1 LPWQQPAPPA
11 PRGSSLLAALA
22 LGAAILGF
30 VVSFI
35 PFIGWFFGG
44 LLFLT
49 AIVLAI
55 VSLVRRAPG
64 KGMAIAAIIV
74 AALSAIFSVFWA
86 LLTLVFGGLA
96 AFISETDYDPVPEE
110 DYSYPSLSAPELDA
124 DGNTLTDP
132 LALGTTITIADD
144 EAGEDVWEMTV
155 GPFEDITA
163 DVAANSEETPLYG
176 AFIAVPVELTNVS
189 DDEIDLATYE
199 YVPYSTF
206 VTDDGGEAEM
216 AYIMNPD
223 EYPGIWD
230 AGAAES
236 GTVEPG
242 ETVLYYEIYDVGVD
256 AAASGAYVLDL
267 DSGQSVFWGAG
278 AL

>member
-1 LPWQQPAPPA
+1 VPPA
-11 PRGSSLLAALA
+11 PRGSSVLAALA
-22 LGAAILGF
+22 LGGAILGF

-44 LLFLT
+44 LLFLA

-74 AALSAIFSVFWA
+74 AALSAIVSVFWG
-86 LLTLVFGGLA
+86 LLMLVFGGLT
-96 AFISETDYDPVPEE
+96 AFISDSEFDPVPEE
-110 DYSYPSLSAPELDA
+110 EEYFYPSLSAPELDA
-124 DGNTLTDP
+124 DGNTLADP

-144 EAGEDVWEMTV
+144 NAGEDVWEMTV

-163 DVAANSEETPLYG
+163 DVLANSEEAPLYG

-189 DDEIDLATYE
+189 EEEIDLTTYE

-206 VTDDGGEAEM
+206 ITNDGGEAES
-216 AYIMNPD
+216 AYIINPD

-236 GTVEPG
+236 GTVDPG
-242 ETVLYYEIYDVGVD
+242 ETVVYYEIYDVGAE